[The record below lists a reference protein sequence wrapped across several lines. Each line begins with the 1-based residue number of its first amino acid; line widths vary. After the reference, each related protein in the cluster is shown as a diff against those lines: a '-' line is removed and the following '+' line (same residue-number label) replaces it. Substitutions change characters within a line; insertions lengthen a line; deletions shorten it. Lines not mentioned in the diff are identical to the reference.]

1 MILNEFGEV
10 PSHFP
15 HRLPEHDLKDVAMF
29 SVPAPHNAYVFT
41 LDDDIDYPP
50 GYVRLMR
57 EHDRRLGIA
66 NAVVGLHGTV

>member
-15 HRLPEHDLKDVAMF
+15 HRLPEHDLEDVAMF
-29 SVPAPHNAYVFT
+29 SVPARHKAYVFT

-50 GYVRLMR
+50 DYVRLMR
-57 EHDRRLGIA
+57 EHDHRLGIA
-66 NAVVGLHGTV
+66 NAVVGLH